1 MGFGNISEHAAD
13 TIREM
18 IVAGALPDGER
29 INEVHLADE
38 LGVSRTPLRE
48 GLGRLV
54 AEGIVTSAPRRGF
67 FVVPL
72 SLEEFRQLYGIRP
85 LLDPEALR
93 LSGIPSHDSVERL
106 DDLNR
111 QLLSAT
117 TASAAVDLDNTW
129 HLELLAGCPNRVL
142 VELIQQMIART
153 RRYEHALFRETQ
165 NVWTATDE
173 HDAIIAALRD
183 SNLEFACAMLKRNMQ
198 SGLEPIVEWLTKR
211 TGKHQ

>member
-129 HLELLAGCPNRVL
+129 HLE
-142 VELIQQMIART
+142 
-153 RRYEHALFRETQ
+153 
-165 NVWTATDE
+165 
-173 HDAIIAALRD
+173 
-183 SNLEFACAMLKRNMQ
+183 
-198 SGLEPIVEWLTKR
+198 
-211 TGKHQ
+211 